1 MRENR
6 LFTTGL
12 AIIAVL
18 LLFLSLGRL
27 LGENKA
33 PRYKISVVVDR
44 SSSAGWEKFRKG
56 LNAAAKH
63 YNMEYA
69 AGVFEYFRRTKK
81 RSGRHYHGA

>member
-33 PRYKISVVVDR
+33 PRYKISVVVGR
-44 SSSAGWEKFRKG
+44 MGKVSKG
-56 LNAAAKH
+56 LKC
-63 YNMEYA
+63 
-69 AGVFEYFRRTKK
+69 
-81 RSGRHYHGA
+81 GREALQYGI